1 MNRNPRYN
9 SISDYLIS
17 VFGSKTVKLSIDG
30 GFTCPNRDGS
40 KGYGGCIFCSDT
52 GSGEFSSNIDDQI
65 RLLGDKWPD
74 ANYLAYFQ
82 NHTNTYAPVEELR
95 EKYYSILKNNKI
107 KGLAIATRPDCLEDD
122 VLDLL
127 EEISKEHFLWVELG
141 LQTIHDNT
149 AELINRCYDLDV
161 FDKAVENLGKRK
173 IKTVVH
179 LILGLPGETKEMM
192 LDSVRYV
199 SSVPDLFGIKLH
211 LLNVVKGSAM
221 ACSHPD
227 YVSFNNIEEYV
238 AMVVSCLEIIP
249 PEITVHRLTADAPR
263 NILIS
268 PVWSFNK
275 RTILNGINERMNLLD
290 TWQGKK
296 AKRRMFL

>member
-17 VFGSKTVKLSIDG
+17 GFGSKTVKLSIDG

-74 ANYLAYFQ
+74 ANYLAYSQ

-238 AMVVSCLEIIP
+238 ALVVSCLEIIP

>member
-238 AMVVSCLEIIP
+238 ALVVSCLEIIP